1 MSIDT
6 SMQAMGAMGVSMNV
20 AANNVAN
27 VDIEG
32 FKAGRVDLEDTA
44 GGGVRVADIR
54 ESAVA
59 GPMVSTTKLES
70 DESGRT
76 QAVPAYVEGSNTDLV
91 HEFATMTVTQEAFS
105 ANAAMARTWDQMT
118 GTLVDMVV

>member
-6 SMQAMGAMGVSMNV
+6 SMSAMGAMSVTMNV

-27 VDIEG
+27 VDTEG
-32 FKAGRVDLEDTA
+32 FKASRVDLEDTA
-44 GGGVRVADIR
+44 NGGVRVADIR
-54 ESAVA
+54 ESSEA
-59 GPMVSTTKLES
+59 GPLVSSTRLEN

-91 HEFATMTVTQEAFS
+91 REFATMTVTQEAFS
-105 ANAAMARTWDQMT
+105 ANAAMVKTWDQMT
-118 GTLVDMVV
+118 GTVVDMVV